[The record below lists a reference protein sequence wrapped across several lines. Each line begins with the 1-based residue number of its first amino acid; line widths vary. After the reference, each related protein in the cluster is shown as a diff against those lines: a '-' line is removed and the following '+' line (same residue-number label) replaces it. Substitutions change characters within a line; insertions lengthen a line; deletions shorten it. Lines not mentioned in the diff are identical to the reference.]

1 VVNGGTYQIGAFLS
15 PELREAGFQP
25 PSKVEVDLT
34 ASNTG
39 TAELTLNKRSAT
51 HYISGTVLIDDEP
64 VEDAYVFGW
73 SDAGESADTTTDA
86 SGNFKLLAPIGA
98 TWMVGADYIEIDDDG
113 NEFVYIADKEIEVD
127 FSTGDFV
134 EMGNIT
140 LVMPDFE
147 LPDGSA
153 NTFDPTK
160 DFTTILP
167 DGTTITIYANS
178 VPVDDTVEEVSLVVS
193 PIASGLVKDG
203 NEQPVDYGYSI
214 ELFDDQGKVISQNF
228 HKPVQIT
235 MEIDPVKLEA
245 EGIDPTTLE
254 VSFFNP
260 TKNAWVNADNVVV
273 DVNAGLISA
282 TATHFSSWAPT
293 SPPPDST
300 DVEQSITLLDGVLS
314 DAGAL
319 GAGWYSS
326 DWLGLFYYDSAE
338 ADNFWVYHSHL
349 GWLYLYG
356 TDSTDVWM
364 YSDNENLGW
373 VWSNS
378 TLFTTNSLD
387 RPEATLYRNSD
398 SRWIYYQTVEDETES
413 RFGANAFY
421 LYMAGSETED
431 PGWIIEE

>member
-1 VVNGGTYQIGAFLS
+1 M
-15 PELREAGFQP
+15 
-25 PSKVEVDLT
+25 
-34 ASNTG
+34 
-39 TAELTLNKRSAT
+39 
-51 HYISGTVLIDDEP
+51 LIENDP
-64 VEDAYVFGW
+64 VEGAYVFGW
-73 SDAGESADTTTDA
+73 SNAGESADTTTDS
-86 SGNFKLLAPIGA
+86 SGNFKLLVPKGA
-98 TWMVGADYIEIDDDG
+98 TWMVGADYIEIDENG
-113 NEFVYIADKEIEVD
+113 NEFIYIADKEKEVD

-153 NTFDPTK
+153 NTFDPSK

-178 VPVDDTVEEVSLVVS
+178 VPVDDTVQEVSLVIS

-214 ELFDDQGKVISQNF
+214 ELFDDQGKVINQNF

-235 MEIDPVKLEA
+235 MEFDPVGLEA
-245 EGIDPTTLE
+245 EGIDPNTLE

-260 TKNAWVNADNVVV
+260 TKNAWVNADNVIV
-273 DVNAGLISA
+273 DIDAGLISA

-300 DVEQSITLLDGVLS
+300 DVVQSTSLLDGVLTGTS
-314 DAGAL
+314 EL

-326 DWLGLFYYDSAE
+326 SWFGVFYYDA
-338 ADNFWVYHSHL
+338 YL

-356 TDSTDVWM
+356 TDSSDIWM
-364 YSDNENLGW
+364 YSENENLGW
-373 VWSNS
+373 IWSNS

-387 RPEATLYRNSD
+387 KPEASLYRNTD
-398 SRWIYYQTVEDETES
+398 SRWIYYKTVEDETHPNY
-413 RFGANAFY
+413 GANAFY
-421 LYMAGSETED
+421 LYKID
-431 PGWIIEE
+431 